1 MPFPRSDSIRQWSDG
16 EYTVTTDPARF
27 DPEVVTGFLAGDSY
41 WAQGRTR
48 AQTEIAAAHSRCYS
62 VLHDPTGRQVG
73 GARAVT
79 DWMAFAWIADV
90 FVVPSAQGHGLGKLL
105 MRAVTEDLA
114 HVQRLFLGTRDAHGL
129 YARFGFATPPRQ
141 ERWMERLNPE

>member
-1 MPFPRSDSIRQWSDG
+1 MPSLPYETIRQWTDG

-27 DPEVVTGFLAGDSY
+27 DHDVVTAFLANDSY

-48 AQTEIAAAHSRCYS
+48 EETGVAAAHSRCYS
-62 VLHDPTGRQVG
+62 VLHDPSGRQVG

-90 FVVPSAQGHGLGKLL
+90 FVVPSEQGRGLGKLL

-114 HVQRLFLGTRDAHGL
+114 HVERLFLGTRDAHGL
-129 YARFGFATPPRQ
+129 YAQYGFVRPDRP
-141 ERWMERLNPE
+141 ERWMERPHD